1 MRVNEI
7 EIVDA
12 RLPLSRL
19 DGAQTYIVA
28 WDGGDPVGHAH
39 VAWTGTKVGV
49 PEVQDLF
56 VRPERRREGIATE
69 LTRAA
74 ERLAVGRG
82 YERLSLGFG
91 VDNVAARRLYGKL
104 GYRDAGLPPER
115 HLGTIL
121 IRSRTVDIDD
131 TVVYLVKDLER

>member
-28 WDGGDPVGHAH
+28 WDCGDPVGHAH

-115 HLGTIL
+115 HLRTIL
-121 IRSRTVDIDD
+121 IRSRPVDIDD